1 MTALNEWKEK
11 VASMSALAK
20 QGERIIEIIEYTILQ
35 LENAG
40 VSSVV
45 RRGSRGVMLDL
56 RIVLPADLQMPGE
69 EGPADENALP
79 SRVDHKLAEKPP
91 AIASFIFSAKSQKSN
106 TAREKLLVPKDE
118 PAPAAKQVPQ
128 RQLKQQTQQPK
139 AAPVAAGAAI
149 PSPAHD
155 TSMLSAAERE
165 IYAHLNAVGYVGAW
179 TAKRDFALVKGM
191 ARGDGAAAVAK
202 ALGKTKETIIT
213 RWRALNTNPT
223 SIDHQTRLIRVLKL
237 RAGT

>member
-1 MTALNEWKEK
+1 MTALDEWKEK

-20 QGERIIEIIEYTILQ
+20 QGERIIEIVEHTILQ

-45 RRGSRGVMLDL
+45 RRGPRGVMLDL
-56 RIVLPADLQMPGE
+56 RIALPADLQMPGE
-69 EGPADENALP
+69 ESPADESQP
-79 SRVDHKLAEKPP
+79 QEKP
-91 AIASFIFSAKSQKSN
+91 
-106 TAREKLLVPKDE
+106 AREKSIVPMDG
-118 PAPAAKQVPQ
+118 PAPAAKQAPQ

-139 AAPVAAGAAI
+139 AAPLAAGAAT

-155 TSMLSAAERE
+155 TSMLSADERE

-179 TAKRDFALVKGM
+179 TAKRDFALVQGM

-202 ALGKTKETIIT
+202 TLGNTKETIIT

-223 SIDHQTRLIRVLKL
+223 SIDHQIRLIRVLKL
-237 RAGT
+237 RAEI

>member
-11 VASMSALAK
+11 VASMSAQAK
-20 QGERIIEIIEYTILQ
+20 QGKRIIEIVEYTILQ

-45 RRGSRGVMLDL
+45 RRGPRGVMLDL

-69 EGPADENALP
+69 EDPAEESQP
-79 SRVDHKLAEKPP
+79 QEKP
-91 AIASFIFSAKSQKSN
+91 
-106 TAREKLLVPKDE
+106 AREKLLVPMDG
-118 PAPAAKQVPQ
+118 PAPAAKQVS
-128 RQLKQQTQQPK
+128 PK
-139 AAPVAAGAAI
+139 AAEPANAVARTAPPAAGAVT
-149 PSPAHD
+149 PTPLTHH
-155 TSMLSAAERE
+155 TGMLSAAERE
-165 IYAHLNAVGYVGAW
+165 IYAHLNALGHAGAW
-179 TAKRDFALVKGM
+179 TAKRDFALVQGM

-237 RAGT
+237 RADT